1 MDKKRQI
8 EKLSKVSDKEWNDT
22 LKALYSY
29 VGYKCKWYMSEGAL
43 SERNLGEDA
52 ISHFVH
58 EAILKLWY
66 CSWEWKEEY
75 SLYEQLKR
83 IICSLISEEIRKFKQ
98 RAGKD
103 LLTLNENIGTNDDN
117 DDFRDE
123 FREWMTLVA
132 EGDVDLEAYVKAVIA
147 CPSSKDIAE
156 EMGIDVKDVY
166 NLTKRLKRKLENE
179 NVLWTQ

>member
-1 MDKKRQI
+1 M
-8 EKLSKVSDKEWNDT
+8 N
-22 LKALYSY
+22 ALYCY

-43 SERNLGEDA
+43 SERSLGEDA
-52 ISHFVH
+52 ISHFSH
-58 EAILKLWY
+58 EAILKLWD
-66 CSWEWKEEY
+66 CSWEWKDEY

-83 IICSLISEEIRKFKQ
+83 IIGSLISEEIRKFKLRGEKNPQ
-98 RAGKD
+98 
-103 LLTLNENIGTNDDN
+103 TLDEKVGTNEEN

-123 FREWMTLVA
+123 FREWMALVA
-132 EGDVDLEAYVKAVIA
+132 EGDGDLEAYVRAVIA

-179 NVLWTQ
+179 MVLWTQ

>member
-1 MDKKRQI
+1 MDKNRQI
-8 EKLSKVSDKEWNDT
+8 EKLSKISDKEWKDT
-22 LKALYSY
+22 LNALYSY
-29 VGYKCKWYMSEGAL
+29 VGYKCKWFMSEGAL

-58 EAILKLWY
+58 EAILKLWE

-83 IICSLISEEIRKFKQ
+83 IIGSLISEEVRKFKQ
-98 RAGKD
+98 RTGKD
-103 LLTLNENIGTNDDN
+103 LQTLKEDIGTNEDN
-117 DDFRDE
+117 DDFRDD
-123 FREWMTLVA
+123 FREWMILVA
-132 EGDVDLEAYVKAVIA
+132 EGDDDLETYVKAVIA

-156 EMGIDVKDVY
+156 VMGIDVKDVY

-179 NVLWTQ
+179 MVLWMQ

>member
-1 MDKKRQI
+1 MDKNRQI
-8 EKLSKVSDKEWNDT
+8 EKLSKISDKEWKDT
-22 LKALYSY
+22 LNALYSY

-43 SERNLGEDA
+43 SEKNLGEDA
-52 ISHFVH
+52 ISHFAH
-58 EAILKLWY
+58 EAIHKLWD

-83 IICSLISEEIRKFKQ
+83 IIGSLISEEIRKFKL
-98 RAGKD
+98 RGGKNP
-103 LLTLNENIGTNDDN
+103 LTLKENIGTYEEK

-132 EGDVDLEAYVKAVIA
+132 EGDDDLETYVKAVIA

-156 EMGIDVKDVY
+156 EMGIDTKDVY

-179 NVLWTQ
+179 KVLWTQ